1 MKASEI
7 FMPIKITVFASI
19 LTIALLCSALPI
31 QSAVAMDKTPPEKQ
45 RPNILLIVADDL
57 GYTDLGSFGGEIDT
71 PNLDKLADNGLKLT
85 SFYVAPTCSPTRAM
99 LMSGADS
106 HLAGLGN
113 MAEEL
118 APNQKG
124 QPGYEGYLNERVAAL
139 PELLRDAGYKTYMT
153 GKWHLGKEVSNSPA
167 ARGFDRSYHLL
178 EGGAGHFNSLPI
190 VGPGKA
196 LYREDGRLVDD
207 LPENFYST
215 RFYVDKM
222 IDYLKTNKDDG
233 RPFFAYLAFSAPH
246 WPLQAPESSIRKYQG
261 RYDSGYDV
269 LYERRIKGLQARGMM
284 PNNAQGQLRLAGEKA
299 WDDLTR
305 QEQKTEARKMEI
317 YAAMVDDIDVH
328 TGRLLDYL
336 DSIDQLNNTLIVFL
350 SDNGAEGHH
359 LEDGWPALQQWVVE
373 CCDNS
378 YLNMGKANSYI
389 WYGPNWARAGSGPFR
404 LFKGFTSEG
413 GIRVPAFIHYS
424 EFKRQGEVSNAVVSV
439 RDVMPTLL
447 DIAAIRHPGATY
459 KGRQLEP
466 MTGRSLLPLLQ
477 GQSAT
482 VHDKNAVSG
491 WELFAK
497 RAIRQGDWKIT
508 LQAKPYGSGEWQLY
522 NLKTDP
528 SEQKNLAAKAPG
540 KLRSMVRL
548 WEQYARKNGVIIPD
562 RVSGY

>member
-1 MKASEI
+1 MS
-7 FMPIKITVFASI
+7 IKITVFAAI
-19 LTIALLCSALPI
+19 LAIALLCSALLI
-31 QSAVAMDKTPPEKQ
+31 QSAMAMGKTPSEKQ

-106 HLAGLGN
+106 HIAGLGN

-124 QPGYEGYLNERVAAL
+124 QPGYEGYLHKRVAAL

-167 ARGFDRSYHLL
+167 ARGFDRSYALL
-178 EGGAGHFNSLPI
+178 EGGAGHFNSLPV

-196 LYREDGRLVDD
+196 PYREDGRLVDD

-284 PNNAQGQLRLAGEKA
+284 PDNAQSQPRLAGEKA

-328 TGRLLDYL
+328 TGRLLDSL
-336 DSIDQLNNTLIVFL
+336 DSIDQLNNTLTVFL

-359 LEDGWPALQQWVVE
+359 LEDGWPALRQWVVE

-378 YLNMGKANSYI
+378 YPNMGKANSYI

-424 EFKRQGEVSNAVVSV
+424 GFKRQGEVSDAVVSV

-466 MTGRSLLPLLQ
+466 MTGKSLLPLLQ

-482 VHDKNAVSG
+482 VHDKNAVLG

-528 SEQKNLAAKAPG
+528 FEQKNLAAKAPG
-540 KLRSMVRL
+540 KLRSMARL

>member
-1 MKASEI
+1 MS
-7 FMPIKITVFASI
+7 IKITVFASI
-19 LTIALLCSALPI
+19 LAITLLCSALPI
-31 QSAVAMDKTPPEKQ
+31 QSAMAMSKTPSEKQ

-106 HLAGLGN
+106 HVAGLGN

-124 QPGYEGYLNERVAAL
+124 QLGYEGYLNKRVAAL

-167 ARGFDRSYHLL
+167 ARGFDRSYAPL

-196 LYREDGRLVDD
+196 RYREDGRLVDD

-284 PNNAQGQLRLAGEKA
+284 PDNAQGQPRLDGEKA

-328 TGRLLDYL
+328 TGRLLGYL

-424 EFKRQGEVSNAVVSV
+424 GFKRQGEVSDAVVSV

-466 MTGRSLLPLLQ
+466 MTGKSLLPLLQ

-482 VHDKNAVSG
+482 VHDKNAVLG

-540 KLRSMVRL
+540 KLRSMERL

>member
-1 MKASEI
+1 MS
-7 FMPIKITVFASI
+7 IKITVLASI
-19 LTIALLCSALPI
+19 LAIALLCSALPI
-31 QSAVAMDKTPPEKQ
+31 QSAGAMGKTPSEKQ

-106 HLAGLGN
+106 HVAGLGN
-113 MAEEL
+113 MAGSL

-124 QPGYEGYLNERVAAL
+124 RPGYEGYLHERVAAL
-139 PELLRDAGYKTYMT
+139 PELLRGAGYKTYMT

-167 ARGFDRSYHLL
+167 ARGFDRSYALL
-178 EGGAGHFNSLPI
+178 EGGAGHFNSLPV

-196 LYREDGRLVDD
+196 PYREDGRLVDE

-222 IDYLKTNKDDG
+222 IDYLKTNKDDD

-284 PNNAQGQLRLAGEKA
+284 PDNAQGQPRLAGEKA

-359 LEDGWPALQQWVVE
+359 LEDSWPALRQWVIE

-424 EFKRQGEVSNAVVSV
+424 GFKRQGEVSNAVVSV

-466 MTGRSLLPLLQ
+466 MTGKSLLPLLQ

-482 VHDKNAVSG
+482 VHDKNAVLG

-528 SEQKNLAAKAPG
+528 SEQKNLAAKAPV
-540 KLRSMVRL
+540 KLRSMTRL